1 MEHLNRFETD
11 EAEQEANFFAA
22 SLLMPRQFLETD
34 LANKG

>member
-22 SLLMPRQFLETD
+22 FMPRQFLETD